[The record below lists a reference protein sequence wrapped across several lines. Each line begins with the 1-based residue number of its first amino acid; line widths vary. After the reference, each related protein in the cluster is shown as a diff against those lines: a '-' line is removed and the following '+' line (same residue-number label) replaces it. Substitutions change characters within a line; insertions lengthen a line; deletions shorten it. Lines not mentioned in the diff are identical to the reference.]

1 MSTVPPHAVALAGM
15 LAAATSS
22 EPRITE
28 TTGAVRI
35 EVDLPAELSAVARS
49 TILTTLG
56 TADRYG
62 HDRTD
67 GGDSVWAE
75 VDLRLRPMDH
85 PS

>member
-28 TTGAVRI
+28 QPGAVRI
-35 EVDLPAELSAVARS
+35 EVDLPPEISPVTRT
-49 TILTTLG
+49 TILTSLG

-62 HDRTD
+62 HDRTED
-67 GGDSVWAE
+67 GDSVWAE
-75 VDLRLRPMDH
+75 VDLRHRPT
-85 PS
+85 P

>member
-1 MSTVPPHAVALAGM
+1 M

-28 TTGAVRI
+28 TPDAVRI
-35 EVDLPAELSAVARS
+35 EVDLPEELSTVTRS
-49 TILTTLG
+49 TILASLG

-67 GGDSVWAE
+67 SGDSVWAE
-75 VDLRLRPMDH
+75 IDRRAAQ
-85 PS
+85 

>member
-1 MSTVPPHAVALAGM
+1 M

-28 TTGAVRI
+28 TPNAIRI
-35 EVDLPAELSAVARS
+35 EVNLPQELSHVTRS
-49 TILTTLG
+49 TILTSLG
-56 TADRYG
+56 AADRYG

-75 VDLRLRPMDH
+75 IDRRDRP
-85 PS
+85 

>member
-22 EPRITE
+22 KPRITE
-28 TTGAVRI
+28 TPNAIRI
-35 EVDLPAELSAVARS
+35 EVNLPQELSNVTRS
-49 TILTTLG
+49 TILTSLG

-67 GGDSVWAE
+67 DGDSVWAE
-75 VDLRLRPMDH
+75 IDRRDRP
-85 PS
+85 